1 MLFSTV
7 ALSVILSFLVT
18 ERTGLLTG
26 GMVSAGYL
34 AFYFSEPMRI
44 LSTFLLSALI
54 ALILRLSRE
63 FLILYGRRRFMLS
76 ILLSILFVYA
86 LEKAYFIMSPLSL
99 DLRVIGYII
108 PGLIANDMEK
118 QGIIRTSLALIIVT
132 ALVKLLDILGGLLAN
147 IGL

>member
-18 ERTGLLTG
+18 ELTGLLTG

-54 ALILRLSRE
+54 ALILRLSSE

-118 QGIIRTSLALIIVT
+118 QGIIRTSLALIIVI
-132 ALVKLLDILGGLLAN
+132 ALVKLLSILGGLL
-147 IGL
+147 

>member
-18 ERTGLLTG
+18 ELTGLLTG

-86 LEKAYFIMSPLSL
+86 LEKAYFILSPLSL

-132 ALVKLLDILGGLLAN
+132 ALVKLLSILGGLL
-147 IGL
+147 

>member
-18 ERTGLLTG
+18 ELTGLLTG

-76 ILLSILFVYA
+76 IFLSILFVYA
-86 LEKAYFIMSPLSL
+86 LEEAYFILSPLSL

-132 ALVKLLDILGGLLAN
+132 ALVKLLSILGGLL
-147 IGL
+147 

>member
-18 ERTGLLTG
+18 ELTGLLTG

-44 LSTFLLSALI
+44 FSTFLLSALI

-118 QGIIRTSLALIIVT
+118 QGIIRTSLALIIVI
-132 ALVKLLDILGGLLAN
+132 ALVKLLSILGGLL
-147 IGL
+147 

>member
-1 MLFSTV
+1 
-7 ALSVILSFLVT
+7 
-18 ERTGLLTG
+18 
-26 GMVSAGYL
+26 
-34 AFYFSEPMRI
+34 MRI

-118 QGIIRTSLALIIVT
+118 QGIIRTSLALIIVI
-132 ALVKLLDILGGLLAN
+132 ALVKLLSILGGLL
-147 IGL
+147 

>member
-7 ALSVILSFLVT
+7 ALSVILSSLVT
-18 ERTGLLTG
+18 ELPGLLTG

-118 QGIIRTSLALIIVT
+118 QGVFRTSLALIIVT
-132 ALVKLLDILGGLLAN
+132 ALVKLLSILGGLL
-147 IGL
+147 

>member
-18 ERTGLLTG
+18 ELTGLLTG

-132 ALVKLLDILGGLLAN
+132 ALVKLLSSLGGLL
-147 IGL
+147 

>member
-18 ERTGLLTG
+18 ELTGLLTG

-76 ILLSILFVYA
+76 ILLSILFVYT
-86 LEKAYFIMSPLSL
+86 LEKAYFILSPLSL

-132 ALVKLLDILGGLLAN
+132 ALVKLLSILGGLL
-147 IGL
+147 

>member
-18 ERTGLLTG
+18 ELTGLLTG

-34 AFYFSEPMRI
+34 AFYFSEPIRI

-86 LEKAYFIMSPLSL
+86 LEKAYFILSPLSL

-132 ALVKLLDILGGLLAN
+132 ALVKLLSILGGLL
-147 IGL
+147 

>member
-18 ERTGLLTG
+18 ELTGLLTG
-26 GMVSAGYL
+26 GMVSARYL

-86 LEKAYFIMSPLSL
+86 LEKAYFILSPLSL

-132 ALVKLLDILGGLLAN
+132 ALVKLLSILGGLL
-147 IGL
+147 

>member
-18 ERTGLLTG
+18 ELTGLLTG

-54 ALILRLSRE
+54 ALIFRVSRE

-76 ILLSILFVYA
+76 ILLSVPLVYA
-86 LEKAYFIMSPLSL
+86 LEKAYFILSPLSL

-132 ALVKLLDILGGLLAN
+132 ALVKLLSILGGLL
-147 IGL
+147 

>member
-18 ERTGLLTG
+18 ELTGLLTG

-76 ILLSILFVYA
+76 MLLSILFVYA
-86 LEKAYFIMSPLSL
+86 LEKAYFILSPLSL

-132 ALVKLLDILGGLLAN
+132 ALVKLLSILGGLL
-147 IGL
+147 

>member
-18 ERTGLLTG
+18 ELTGLLTG

-54 ALILRLSRE
+54 ALILRLSRD

-86 LEKAYFIMSPLSL
+86 LEKAYFILSPLSL

-132 ALVKLLDILGGLLAN
+132 ALVKLLSILGGLL
-147 IGL
+147 

>member
-1 MLFSTV
+1 MLFSTI

-18 ERTGLLTG
+18 ELTGLLTG

-86 LEKAYFIMSPLSL
+86 LEKAYFILSPLSL

-132 ALVKLLDILGGLLAN
+132 VLVKLLSILGGLL
-147 IGL
+147 

>member
-1 MLFSTV
+1 MLYSTV
-7 ALSVILSFLVT
+7 ALSVIISFLTT
-18 ERTGLLTG
+18 ELTGLLTG
-26 GMVSAGYL
+26 GMISAGYL
-34 AFYFSEPMRI
+34 AYWFGEPMRI
-44 LSTFLLSALI
+44 VSTLLMSILI
-54 ALILRLSRE
+54 ALIMRVSRH

-86 LEKAYFIMSPLSL
+86 LEKAYFILSPLSL

-132 ALVKLLDILGGLLAN
+132 ALVKLLSILGGLL
-147 IGL
+147 

>member
-18 ERTGLLTG
+18 ELTGLLTG

-63 FLILYGRRRFMLS
+63 FLILYGRHRFMLS

-86 LEKAYFIMSPLSL
+86 LEKTYFILSPLSL

-132 ALVKLLDILGGLLAN
+132 ALVKLLSILGGLL
-147 IGL
+147 

>member
-18 ERTGLLTG
+18 ELTGLLTG

-54 ALILRLSRE
+54 AIILRLSRE

-86 LEKAYFIMSPLSL
+86 LEKAYFILSPLSL

-118 QGIIRTSLALIIVT
+118 QGIIRTSFALIIVT
-132 ALVKLLDILGGLLAN
+132 ALVKLLSILGGLL
-147 IGL
+147 

>member
-18 ERTGLLTG
+18 ELTGLLTG

-118 QGIIRTSLALIIVT
+118 QGIIRTSLALIIVI
-132 ALVKLLDILGGLLAN
+132 ALVKLLSILGGLL
-147 IGL
+147 

>member
-18 ERTGLLTG
+18 ELTGLLTG

-86 LEKAYFIMSPLSL
+86 LEKAYFILSPLSL

-132 ALVKLLDILGGLLAN
+132 ALVKLFSILGGLL
-147 IGL
+147 

>member
-1 MLFSTV
+1 MLFSSV

-18 ERTGLLTG
+18 ELTGLLTG

-76 ILLSILFVYA
+76 ILLSILSVYA
-86 LEKAYFIMSPLSL
+86 LEKAYFILSPLSL

-132 ALVKLLDILGGLLAN
+132 ALVKLLSILGGLL
-147 IGL
+147 

>member
-18 ERTGLLTG
+18 ELTGLLTG

-44 LSTFLLSALI
+44 LSTILLSTLI

-118 QGIIRTSLALIIVT
+118 QGILRTSLALIIVT
-132 ALVKLLDILGGLLAN
+132 ALVKLLSILGGLL
-147 IGL
+147 

>member
-18 ERTGLLTG
+18 ELTGLLTG

-44 LSTFLLSALI
+44 LSTLLLSTLI

-86 LEKAYFIMSPLSL
+86 LEKAYFILSPLSL

-118 QGIIRTSLALIIVT
+118 QGILRTSLALIIVT
-132 ALVKLLDILGGLLAN
+132 ALVKLLSILGGLL
-147 IGL
+147 

>member
-18 ERTGLLTG
+18 ELTGLLTG

-44 LSTFLLSALI
+44 LSTYLLSALI

-86 LEKAYFIMSPLSL
+86 LEKAYFILSPLSL

-118 QGIIRTSLALIIVT
+118 QGVFRTSLALIIVT
-132 ALVKLLDILGGLLAN
+132 ALVKLLSILGGLL
-147 IGL
+147 

>member
-18 ERTGLLTG
+18 ELTGLLTG

-44 LSTFLLSALI
+44 LSTLLLSTLI

-118 QGIIRTSLALIIVT
+118 QGIIRTSLALIIMT
-132 ALVKLLDILGGLLAN
+132 ALVKLLSILGGLL
-147 IGL
+147 

>member
-18 ERTGLLTG
+18 ELTGLLTG

-44 LSTFLLSALI
+44 LSTLLLSTLI

-86 LEKAYFIMSPLSL
+86 LETAYFIMSPLSL

-132 ALVKLLDILGGLLAN
+132 ALVKLLSILGGLL
-147 IGL
+147 

>member
-18 ERTGLLTG
+18 ELTGLLTG

-86 LEKAYFIMSPLSL
+86 LEKAYFILSPLSL

-118 QGIIRTSLALIIVT
+118 QGIFRTSLALIIVT
-132 ALVKLLDILGGLLAN
+132 ALVKLLSILGGLL
-147 IGL
+147 

>member
-18 ERTGLLTG
+18 ELTGLLTG

-86 LEKAYFIMSPLSL
+86 LEKAYFILSPLSL

-108 PGLIANDMEK
+108 PGLIAIDMEK
-118 QGIIRTSLALIIVT
+118 HGIIRTSLALIIVI
-132 ALVKLLDILGGLLAN
+132 ALVKLLSILGGLL
-147 IGL
+147 

>member
-18 ERTGLLTG
+18 ELTGLLTG

-99 DLRVIGYII
+99 DLRVIRYII

-132 ALVKLLDILGGLLAN
+132 ALVKLLSILGGLL
-147 IGL
+147 

>member
-18 ERTGLLTG
+18 ELTGLLTG

-118 QGIIRTSLALIIVT
+118 QGVFRTSLALIIVT
-132 ALVKLLDILGGLLAN
+132 ALVKLLSILGGLL
-147 IGL
+147 

>member
-18 ERTGLLTG
+18 ELTGLLTG

-44 LSTFLLSALI
+44 LSTFLLSVLI

-86 LEKAYFIMSPLSL
+86 LDKAYFIMSPLSL

-132 ALVKLLDILGGLLAN
+132 ALVKLLSILGGLL
-147 IGL
+147 